1 MVVGPPLRLPDH
13 QPEETTVDIHPDTV
27 RIVAEVTD
35 ENPTGY
41 VVINKA
47 DFDPKVHKLYK
58 GPDWTPPSVDG
69 EGQTE

>member
-1 MVVGPPLRLPDH
+1 MDN
-13 QPEETTVDIHPDTV
+13 HPDTV

-47 DFDPKVHKLYK
+47 DFDGKVHKLYK
-58 GPDWTPPSVDG
+58 GPDWTPPPVDG